1 MQRSGDRVFFQLHRD
16 QVRRRI
22 ESMMKHRRAGWMSIG
37 LAFAIFVVA
46 AGPTAAG
53 DVPAYSADDAV
64 AATDPGA
71 EAARAVVAD
80 LLRDRGLT
88 EDQVQER
95 LAALTDEDVLQLS
108 RHVEQIQ
115 EGGAVPN
122 YIWILLAVLIG
133 VTILATI

>member
-1 MQRSGDRVFFQLHRD
+1 
-16 QVRRRI
+16 
-22 ESMMKHRRAGWMSIG
+22 MSIG
-37 LAFAIFVVA
+37 LAVAIFVVA

-53 DVPAYSADDAV
+53 DVPTYSGDDAV
-64 AATDPGA
+64 AAPDPGA
-71 EAARAVVAD
+71 EAARAIVAD
-80 LLRDRGLT
+80 LLRDHGLT